1 MISKKAGNLTMVVC
15 PQCQFENPNLNKF
28 CQSCGTSLT
37 QKYCPECAATVPLN
51 TLECHNCG
59 TVTGT
64 VYLAVVSPSSLVAA
78 QPDQL
83 ESLNNDHL
91 EGANTVEE
99 AISDRIETEPLT
111 PETPQESDPT
121 PAAIEPEEEIFSQA
135 DIEAI
140 TIAPQDALSPS
151 GEPSSQDMESLE
163 LPIGAYLDP
172 QQRYQLLEP
181 LPPLQSGETLTVKVL
196 DTQPLQVSPLKALEK
211 QDSTP
216 SDKQLQTFIITAAQP
231 YFSLAS
237 EHSNYFPRLQD
248 AWEQP
253 FYSVIILED
262 FTNFPLLSDL
272 WSNKKNTAKQ
282 IVYWL
287 EDLVKLWVLLE
298 PWNCRQSLLEI
309 QNLRFF
315 SEDSQ
320 QLCLKQLYFESPN
333 SALSLSDL
341 GLLWQ
346 ELFEQS
352 QRTYVGSLKEK
363 LRDLIE
369 GKIQTVEQLQ
379 KDLMVVLDEINFPS
393 TSTPQPIDRTET
405 PPSSLNQAPTV
416 IPAQKLKSLEAVGR
430 TDIGRQRDHN
440 EDCFGM
446 ETQIKIQETPQ
457 GQTSSVRGLYIL
469 CDGMGGHAGGEVAS
483 QMAVD
488 TLKDYFQN
496 QYPHGLPTAEILQDA
511 ILQANEAIYT
521 ENQQG
526 VRSGVG
532 RMGTTLVMALVVGHQ
547 VAVAHVG
554 DSRLYRLTRT
564 HGLQQVT
571 VDHEVGQRE
580 IQKGIDPELAYSRPD
595 AYQLTQALGPREEQF
610 VHPEVQFLEIEEDT
624 VLIIASDGL
633 TDNNLLEIF
642 CETQLEPLLKPE
654 TPLSTAVDSLIALAN
669 QHNGHD
675 NITAIVVR
683 AWV

>member
-1 MISKKAGNLTMVVC
+1 MVVC

-333 SALSLSDL
+333 YELSLSDL

-346 ELFEQS
+346 ELFQQS

-446 ETQIKIQETPQ
+446 ETQIKIQETPL

-496 QYPHGLPTAEILQDA
+496 QYPDGLPTTEILQDA

-642 CETQLEPLLKPE
+642 CETQLDPLLKPE

>member
-1 MISKKAGNLTMVVC
+1 MVVC

-64 VYLAVVSPSSLVAA
+64 VYLAVVSPSSLVAS

-121 PAAIEPEEEIFSQA
+121 PAAIEPEEEMFSQA

-181 LPPLQSGETLTVKVL
+181 LPPLQSGETITVKVL

-262 FTNFPLLSDL
+262 FTNFPLLSDQ

-282 IVYWL
+282 IVHWL

-309 QNLRFF
+309 QNLRVF

-333 SALSLSDL
+333 YELSLSDL

-346 ELFEQS
+346 ELFQQS

-446 ETQIKIQETPQ
+446 ETQIKIQETPL

-496 QYPHGLPTAEILQDA
+496 QYPDGLPTTEILQDA

-580 IQKGIDPELAYSRPD
+580 IQKGIEPELAYSRPD

-642 CETQLEPLLKPE
+642 CETQLDPLLKPE